1 MSSFWASFPKVSVRV
16 VGKEVVVVVVVVG
29 AASIVLD
36 VVDASFVVVSVKV

>member
-1 MSSFWASFPKVSVRV
+1 MRV

-29 AASIVLD
+29 SASIVLD